1 MLRALTVP
9 LRAIVTLLDRVRFVL
24 DESPVA
30 VSATAR
36 RVRTAAAA
44 LMVIYAIT
52 QFAGG
57 GMGLI
62 TGLLVTIMALVVG
75 SGKIGLFARDWAPV
89 LAMMAIYGAAFE
101 LAAKLGMPTWYAPQI
116 DVDRAIGFGHVPSV
130 WLQQELG
137 ASHNQVLA
145 VASAIAY
152 ASHYYFPVLLGMYLW
167 WYHRETAFFGLM
179 YGLLTAL
186 FLSTVV
192 FVLAPTAPPWLA
204 ADRGMLPPIHDVVK
218 MGLLDLR
225 LDALAN
231 HKGDPNLYLT
241 RAAFPSVHA
250 AWPVISLLV
259 VMRNR
264 IPVWVRV
271 ATLLQLVAVWFA
283 IVYAGEHYLAD
294 VLGGTAIGVVSWMLV
309 ERYHGRVT
317 AAVLGGSPPPSTA
330 LAAAGE
336 VVVVRSTLPL
346 AAEPAEAGATTADPH
361 V

>member
-1 MLRALTVP
+1 
-9 LRAIVTLLDRVRFVL
+9 
-24 DESPVA
+24 
-30 VSATAR
+30 
-36 RVRTAAAA
+36 
-44 LMVIYAIT
+44 
-52 QFAGG
+52 
-57 GMGLI
+57 MGLI

-89 LAMMAIYGAAFE
+89 LAMMAIYGVAFE

-152 ASHYYFPVLLGMYLW
+152 ASHYYFPVLLGLYLW

-204 ADRGMLPPIHDVVK
+204 AERGMLPPIHDVVK

-225 LDALAN
+225 LDCTRQPQ
-231 HKGDPNLYLT
+231 GRSQPVPDP
-241 RAAFPSVHA
+241 
-250 AWPVISLLV
+250 
-259 VMRNR
+259 
-264 IPVWVRV
+264 
-271 ATLLQLVAVWFA
+271 
-283 IVYAGEHYLAD
+283 
-294 VLGGTAIGVVSWMLV
+294 
-309 ERYHGRVT
+309 GRVPVG
-317 AAVLGGSPPPSTA
+317 ARGLAGDQPAGGDAKPDPRLGAGGDA
-330 LAAAGE
+330 AAAGGG
-336 VVVVRSTLPL
+336 VVRDRLRGRALPCRR
-346 AAEPAEAGATTADPH
+346 AGRHRRSGWCRGCWSSATTAASPPQCWA
-361 V
+361 VPRSRRRRWQRPARWWWCEARCRWRPSRRRPARPPPIRTSEWTAAAAAEARVRPPQRCPRCPRRRT